1 MKIVIPVDGNQ
12 MDSGVCVSFGRTPFF
27 LVYDME
33 TKEKAFIENAAA
45 HSQGGAGIMAAQ
57 IVVDT
62 KADVLLT
69 PRCGQNAADVIKAS
83 GMNMYKTTST
93 NIVESI
99 EAFEKGLLGELQ
111 EIHAGFH
118 NHGE

>member
-1 MKIVIPVDGNQ
+1 MKVVIPVDGNQ
-12 MDSGVCVSFGRTPFF
+12 MNSTVCVSFGRSPFF
-27 LVYDME
+27 LVYDTE
-33 TKEKAFIENAAA
+33 TKENNFFENAAA

-62 KADVLLT
+62 KADALLT
-69 PRCGQNAADVIKAS
+69 PRCGQNAADVITAS
-83 GMNMYKTTST
+83 GMKMYKTTTTS
-93 NIVESI
+93 IIESI
-99 EAFEKGLLGELQ
+99 EAFEKGSLVELK